1 MDYGA
6 NRVSRNFDYD
16 YGNRNIHPLFLG
28 CGNLIIG
35 AENMNISDHGFSSM
49 AELLENK
56 FYQEKKEYH
65 TLKDAK
71 TSIDMNYLQSQVRQM
86 AKDRKKE

>member
-1 MDYGA
+1 
-6 NRVSRNFDYD
+6 
-16 YGNRNIHPLFLG
+16 
-28 CGNLIIG
+28 
-35 AENMNISDHGFSSM
+35 M

-71 TSIDMNYLQSQVRQM
+71 TSIDMNYLQNQVRQM
-86 AKDRKKE
+86 AKDRKKEQWR